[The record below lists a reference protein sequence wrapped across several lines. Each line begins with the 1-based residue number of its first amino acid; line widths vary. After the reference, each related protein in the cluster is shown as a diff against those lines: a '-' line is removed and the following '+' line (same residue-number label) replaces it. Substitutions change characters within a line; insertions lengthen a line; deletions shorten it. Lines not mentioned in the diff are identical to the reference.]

1 MNAQIEFSER
11 LPELTELLD
20 LYDSVGW
27 SAYTRDPAR
36 LMASIEGSSFVLVAR
51 KSRELVGLIRVISDG
66 YTIAYVQ
73 DILVRAADQNS
84 GVGSRMLRRALERY
98 GHVRQ
103 IVLLTDAE
111 ESQRAFYE
119 RRGFTEVRDHNPEL
133 RSFVRMLR

>member
-1 MNAQIEFSER
+1 MELSER
-11 LPELTELLD
+11 LPEMAELVE

-27 SAYTRDPAR
+27 SAYTRDPDE
-36 LMASIEGSSFVLVAR
+36 LMASIAGSSLVLVAR
-51 KSRELVGLIRVISDG
+51 RSGELVGLIRVISDG

-73 DILVRAADQNS
+73 DILVRAAEQNS
-84 GVGSRMLRRALERY
+84 GVGSGMLREVLERY

-103 IVLLTDAE
+103 VVLLTDTE

-119 RRGFTEVRDHNPEL
+119 RHGFTEAHDHDPGL